1 MNCDERMAAI
11 NRFIFIGPVLIV
23 LAWFL
28 AGQWML
34 AGPEAQAWLQF
45 AGVVCLV
52 SLMPLPGAPQSLSD
66 LAVRVQWLGWLVVA
80 GLVATS

>member
-1 MNCDERMAAI
+1 MASI
-11 NRFIFIGPVLIV
+11 IRFLFVGPVLIV

-28 AGQWML
+28 AGQWGR

-45 AGVVCLV
+45 AGVVCLA
-52 SLMPLPGAPQSLSD
+52 SLMPLPGTTRSLSE
-66 LAVRVQWLGWLVVA
+66 LAAHVQWLGWVVVA

>member
-1 MNCDERMAAI
+1 MNYDRSMAAI
-11 NRFIFIGPVLIV
+11 SRFIFIGPVLIV

-28 AGQWML
+28 AGQWGI
-34 AGPEAQAWLQF
+34 AGPEARAWLQF
-45 AGVVCLV
+45 SGVVFLAA
-52 SLMPLPGAPQSLSD
+52 LIPLPGAPQSLSE